1 MSTFVAFG
9 VGLNFYPLVERL
21 EQVCEIS
28 AFCDNDSKKW
38 GQYLMGDQR
47 TCISPEKLHM
57 LDSPFAVI
65 TVERESSILAIEK
78 QCDAYGIS
86 HQRVYDFLEEKKL
99 KGAECHWPQRI
110 QRRRIHKFIE
120 LLVHGTTECNF
131 HCTYCYVWRKQEFTR
146 GRETSEHTPAEIRHA
161 LSWKKLGGPCHINA
175 CALGETLLS
184 KDIVA
189 LSYELLKEG
198 HYLSLITN
206 GTVTPRIDEILRFPE
221 HLLERMFFKL
231 SFHYEE
237 LKRKNLLSVF
247 WANVEKIKN
256 SPCSYSL
263 EITPCDSLIKEIDT
277 IREEFTKK
285 AGGAMPHIT
294 FTRDANKEDL
304 DLLSDLSL
312 EEYQKTWEVFDSELF
327 RLKCDLYKKTICQ
340 DCYAGC
346 WSYRV
351 NVMNGNLQSCYQQ
364 ELSGTI
370 FDQNRKTLPVMTV
383 GNRCRL
389 NYCFNNHAF
398 LAWGDAPQISCANYL
413 AVRDR
418 TDAGFHHWVKETYAA
433 AMGQK
438 LYDNN
443 FRYLHRWNDYEKLFA
458 PERKPAFLLFN
469 SPDYG
474 NLGDHAIALAERMFF
489 QRLFPETAFI
499 EIACEQYIKENLLIG
514 NVVQDEDIILI
525 SGGGYLGSLWLWL
538 EDITK
543 NIIGQFPNNKI
554 IILPQTMYF
563 EESHLGEAEKSTL
576 AEAVNSHSDITM
588 IFRDETSYCLAQEL
602 FESSVSIL
610 LIPDMALSLRSKGAE
625 ERRGSLMCF
634 REDRESNGVNQ
645 CKVREALQK
654 RGMIPE
660 AVQTVSDEDICLNN
674 RKDHVDKLLEQ
685 IGSTRVMVTDRLH
698 GMIFCAITDTPC
710 VAFDNVSG
718 KLAGTYDWLRNHYP
732 IVLCH
737 SEEELDKCLEEVL
750 AGKAYEDS
758 SVGRMESKFKEL
770 ETHFREKC
778 SERHL
783 FSRYKEA

>member
-9 VGLNFYPLVERL
+9 AGLNFYPLVERL
-21 EQVCEIS
+21 EQVCELS

-47 TCISPEKLHM
+47 TCISPEKLTM

-65 TVERESSILAIEK
+65 TVERESSIQAIEK
-78 QCDAYGIS
+78 QCDTYGIP
-86 HQRVYDFLEEKKL
+86 HQRAYEFLEER
-99 KGAECHWPQRI
+99 GAKPSECHWPQRI

-146 GRETSEHTPAEIRHA
+146 GRETSEYTPAEIRHA

-175 CALGETLLS
+175 CALGETMLS

-189 LSYELLKEG
+189 LSYELLEEG

-237 LKRKNLLSVF
+237 LKRKNLLLVF
-247 WANVEKIKN
+247 WTNVDKIKN

-263 EITPCDSLIKEIDT
+263 EITPCDSLIQEIEA
-277 IREEFTKK
+277 IRREFTEK
-285 AGGAMPHIT
+285 ACGAMPHIT
-294 FTRDANKEDL
+294 FTRDANKENL
-304 DLLSDLSL
+304 DLLSELSL
-312 EEYQKTWEVFDSELF
+312 KEYQETWEVFDSELF
-327 RLKCDLYKKTICQ
+327 RLKCDLYQKTICQ

-364 ELSGTI
+364 ELNGTI
-370 FDQNRKTLPVMTV
+370 FDQNRKTFPVMTV
-383 GNRCRL
+383 GNRCGL

-398 LAWGDAPQISCANYL
+398 LAWGDAPQISCADYL

-418 TDAGFHHWVKETYAA
+418 IDADSNHWVKEPYAA

-438 LYDNN
+438 LYENN
-443 FRYLHRWNDYEKLFA
+443 FRYLHRWDDYEKLFA

-474 NLGDHAIALAERMFF
+474 NLGDHAIAVAERELF
-489 QRLFPETAFI
+489 QRLFPGIDFI

-514 NVVQDEDIILI
+514 NIVQDEDIILI

-543 NIIGQFPNNKI
+543 NIIGQYPNNKI
-554 IILPQTMYF
+554 IILPQTLYF
-563 EESHLGEAEKSTL
+563 EESRLGEMEKCSLSDVFESHNDLTIMLRDMPSYHL
-576 AEAVNSHSDITM
+576 AM
-588 IFRDETSYCLAQEL
+588 EL
-602 FESSVSIL
+602 FGITVRKL
-610 LIPDMALSLRSKGAE
+610 LVPDIALSLKYKKVRKRA
-625 ERRGSLMCF
+625 GSLICF
-634 REDRESNGVNQ
+634 REDRESGGINQ
-645 CKVREALQK
+645 SQIREALQN
-654 RGMIPE
+654 RGM
-660 AVQTVSDEDICLNN
+660 VLEDIHTVLEEEVHLNN
-674 RKDHVDKLLEQ
+674 RKDYVENLLDKISSAE
-685 IGSTRVMVTDRLH
+685 VVVTDRLH
-698 GMIFCAITDTPC
+698 GMIFCAVTDTPC
-710 VAFDNVSG
+710 VAFDNISG
-718 KLAGTYDWLRNHYP
+718 KLTGTHAWLQDRGY
-732 IVLCH
+732 IALCDGI
-737 SEEELDKCLEEVL
+737 EQLDKCLDKVL
-750 AGKAYEDS
+750 S
-758 SVGRMESKFKEL
+758 MERDENYPVENMDCKFMDL
-770 ETHFREKC
+770 ENYLVKNCF
-778 SERHL
+778 
-783 FSRYKEA
+783 A

>member
-28 AFCDNDSKKW
+28 DFCDNDSKKQ
-38 GQYLMGDQR
+38 GQYLMGDKR
-47 TCISPEKLHM
+47 ICISPEKLRM
-57 LDSPFAVI
+57 LDDPFAVI
-65 TVERESSILAIEK
+65 TVERESSVRAIEK
-78 QCDAYGIS
+78 QCDAYGIP
-86 HQRVYDFLEEKKL
+86 HQRVYDFLEEKGVKP
-99 KGAECHWPQRI
+99 AECHWPQRI

-146 GRETSEHTPAEIRHA
+146 GRETSEHTPAEIRQA

-189 LSYELLKEG
+189 LSYELLEEG

-206 GTVTPRIDEILRFPE
+206 GTVTPRIDEILRFPG

-247 WANVEKIKN
+247 WSNVDKIKN

-263 EITPCDSLIKEIDT
+263 EITPCDSLIQEIDA
-277 IREEFTKK
+277 IRQEFMEK
-285 AGGAMPHIT
+285 ADGAMPHIT
-294 FTRDANKEDL
+294 FTRDADKENL
-304 DLLSDLSL
+304 DLLSELSL
-312 EEYQKTWEVFDSELF
+312 EEYRKTWEVFDSELF
-327 RLKCDLYKKTICQ
+327 RLKCDLYQKTICQ

-351 NVMNGNLQSCYQQ
+351 NVMNGNLQSCYRQ
-364 ELSGTI
+364 ELNGTI
-370 FDQNRKTLPVMTV
+370 FDRNRKTFPVMTV
-383 GNRCRL
+383 GSRCRL

-398 LAWGDAPQISCANYL
+398 LAWGDAPQISCADYL

-418 TDAGFHHWVKETYAA
+418 TDAASNHWVKETYAA

-443 FRYLHRWNDYEKLFA
+443 FRYLHRWDDYEKLYA
-458 PERKPAFLLFN
+458 PGRKPAFLLFN

-474 NLGDHAIALAERMFF
+474 NLGDHAIALAERKLIR
-489 QRLFPETAFI
+489 RLFPETAYI

-514 NVVQDEDIILI
+514 NAVQDGDIILI

-543 NIIGQFPNNKI
+543 NIIAQFPDNKI
-554 IILPQTMYF
+554 ILLPQTLYF
-563 EESHLGEAEKSTL
+563 EESHLGEAEKSAL
-576 AEAVNSHSDITM
+576 AEAVNSHKDITIM
-588 IFRDETSYCLAQEL
+588 LRDRRSYSLAREL
-602 FESSVSIL
+602 FAASVRIL
-610 LIPDMALSLRSKGAE
+610 LYPDMALSLHYKGAE
-625 ERRGSLMCF
+625 ERRGSLVCL
-634 REDRESNGVNQ
+634 REDRESRNVNQ
-645 CKVREALQK
+645 CLVRESLQK
-654 RGMIPE
+654 RGMVPE
-660 AVQTVSDEDICLNN
+660 DIQTVTEEDICLNN
-674 RKDHVDKLLEQ
+674 RKGHVDKLLAQ
-685 IGSTRVMVTDRLH
+685 IGSARVMVTDRLH
-698 GMIFCAITDTPC
+698 AMIFCAITDTPC
-710 VAFDNVSG
+710 VVFDNVSG
-718 KLAGTYDWLRNHYP
+718 KLAGTYDWLRGHCP

-737 SEEELDKCLEEVL
+737 SEDELDKCLDEVL
-750 AGKAYEDS
+750 GARAAEAGAIDEMED
-758 SVGRMESKFKEL
+758 KFRELGMYFREL
-770 ETHFREKC
+770 ETYFRENR
-778 SERHL
+778 SVE
-783 FSRYKEA
+783 S